1 MNENKE
7 TGKPR
12 TGKRWFVR
20 TLAVIIGVWTVSV
33 IAFEILLSTPLV
45 TNTVNRI
52 AARYIDGEISFG
64 RVSASMLKN
73 FPSLTLELEDFS
85 VTYPS
90 DRFDA
95 DEKKGPQGMLMYMGG
110 GQTADT
116 LASFS
121 RFTTSVRVTPLLF
134 GNLIIPQ
141 VADE

>member
-1 MNENKE
+1 
-7 TGKPR
+7 
-12 TGKRWFVR
+12 
-20 TLAVIIGVWTVSV
+20 
-33 IAFEILLSTPLV
+33 
-45 TNTVNRI
+45 
-52 AARYIDGEISFG
+52 
-64 RVSASMLKN
+64 MLKN

-90 DRFDA
+90 DRFDM

-141 VADE
+141 VSLEGPKVYAHAYSSGRMNWDMFRFESEEDTDSSRASSWKAALSLHRCRARAGRT